1 MSSLLLKKVNNVYLQ
16 LDAEPHVLRE
26 IYDRFTFDVPNA
38 KFMPQYKHGLWDGKI
53 HLFSYQDRT
62 IYAGLVSH
70 IIDFCKEYDYEFKYD
85 DEGDVE
91 FSVHEAKEFIESLGL
106 PESIQPRDYQID
118 AFVSAIRK
126 KRMLLLSPTGS
137 GKSLIIYLLSRY
149 YLENQE
155 KKVLIIVPSTSLVA
169 QMTKDFADYG
179 FNENHIHQIM
189 SGTSKTPHKPIVIST
204 WQSLFR
210 LTKKF
215 FADYGM
221 IMIDECHGVKA
232 KSLTGIMTKTPDIEY
247 RYGTTGTLDGT
258 LTNKLVIEGLL
269 GKVHRVTETK
279 KLIDDKVLSDFVVKA
294 IVLKHQQGIKSK
306 TKYQEEIDY
315 LVSCEERNN
324 FIKNLALSL
333 EGNTLVLFNYVEKH
347 GVPLFN
353 LIEKSVVKQ
362 STQRKTFFVYGGT
375 ELGERERVRSIVE
388 TEKDAI
394 IVASSGV
401 FSQGINIKR
410 LNNIIFTHPG
420 KSRIRTLQSIGRAL
434 RKIDDNE
441 AILYDI
447 VDDLSAGR
455 KYTNFAVK
463 HFQERFQIY
472 KSEKFKV
479 KNYTVSL
486 KKGSSA

>member
-1 MSSLLLKKVNNVYLQ
+1 MSSLSLKKVNNVYLQ
-16 LDAEPHVLRE
+16 VDADPHVLRE
-26 IYDRFTFDVPNA
+26 LYDRFTFDVPNA
-38 KFMPQYKHGLWDGKI
+38 KFMPQYKHGMWDGKI
-53 HLFSYQDRT
+53 HLFSYHDRT
-62 IYAGLVSH
+62 IYAGLVSY
-70 IIDFCKEYDYEFKYD
+70 IKEFCKEYEYELCHD

-91 FSVHEAKEFIESLGL
+91 FSVHEAKRFIDSLNL
-106 PESIQPRDYQID
+106 PSQYSPRDYQVE
-118 AFVSAIRK
+118 AFVAAIRK
-126 KRMLLLSPTGS
+126 RRMLLLSPTGS

-169 QMTKDFADYG
+169 QMATDFVDYG
-179 FNENHIHQIM
+179 FDSNHIHQIM
-189 SGTSKTPHKPIVIST
+189 SGASKTTNRPIVIST

-269 GKVHRVTETK
+269 GRVQTVIGTK

-294 IVLKHQQGIKSK
+294 IVLKHQKGIKSK
-306 TKYQEEIDY
+306 AKYQDEIDH

-333 EGNTLVLFNYVEKH
+333 EGNTLVLFTYVEKH
-347 GVPLFN
+347 GIPLHR
-353 LIEKSVVKQ
+353 LISD
-362 STQRKTFFVYGGT
+362 SIGDADTRKAFFVYGGT
-375 ELGERERVRSIVE
+375 NLGERERVRSEVE
-388 TEKDAI
+388 NEDNAI

-401 FSQGINIKR
+401 FSQGINIRR

-434 RKIDDNE
+434 RKVDDNE
-441 AILYDI
+441 AVLYDI
-447 VDDLSAGR
+447 VDDLSMGR
-455 KYTNFAVK
+455 KHVNFAIR
-463 HFQERFQIY
+463 HFQERFQVY
-472 KSEKFKV
+472 KTEKFKV

-486 KKGSSA
+486 KGRENS